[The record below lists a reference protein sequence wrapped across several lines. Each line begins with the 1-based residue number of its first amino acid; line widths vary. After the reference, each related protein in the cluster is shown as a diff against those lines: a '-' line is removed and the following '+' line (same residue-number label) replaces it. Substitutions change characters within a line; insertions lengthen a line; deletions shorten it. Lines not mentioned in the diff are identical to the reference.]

1 MLAKWFVLMVL
12 IYFPCQ
18 TVPVIFTLIPVILYF
33 SLESIRG
40 TGDSVFVGCVVGKR
54 GLLMDVN
61 LPHHHTIDKINDDEC
76 PQPR

>member
-1 MLAKWFVLMVL
+1 MAL
-12 IYFPCQ
+12 IYFPYQ

-33 SLESIRG
+33 NLESIRG
-40 TGDSVFVGCVVGKR
+40 TDIVFVRCVVGKR

-61 LPHHHTIDKINDDEC
+61 LPHHHTIDEINNDEC